1 MRYLLPAAAGQ
12 FIVLS
17 RIYHEK
23 MMAVVNVIV
32 SDNTDNEANAH
43 TPNIKQ
49 LKYGWLKLK
58 HTFAHRHG

>member
-1 MRYLLPAAAGQ
+1 M
-12 FIVLS
+12 LS

-58 HTFAHRHG
+58 HIFAHRHG